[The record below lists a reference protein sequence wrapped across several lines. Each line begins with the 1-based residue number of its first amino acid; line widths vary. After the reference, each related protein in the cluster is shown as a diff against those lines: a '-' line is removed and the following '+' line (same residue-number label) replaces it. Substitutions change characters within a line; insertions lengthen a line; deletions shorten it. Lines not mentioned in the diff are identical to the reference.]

1 MITRTLVALALLV
14 FCSTSVSAQDLEV
27 FLSFTQGSDANTG
40 TASVSDGSGTAFLY
54 ISNNSGLESLEPS
67 GLDNFDLEF
76 TNSDDAVIQFTAARL
91 LNPSLPFGGI
101 RWNPGSVA
109 ELCSDDSMICS
120 DDSRT
125 GRIAGLAFIDEEG
138 IRSVFADVAFDAT
151 FDDTIGANGAFLIAE
166 IDYDIVGTG
175 TTVLSLNEGE
185 QRFLSFAFP
194 EEFLDVNLR
203 GGSLTVANAIAAIP
217 EPGSAAILALG
228 LMGLLTRRQRS

>member
-1 MITRTLVALALLV
+1 MYKRQ
-14 FCSTSVSAQDLEV
+14 AQDLEV

-67 GLDNFDLEF
+67 GLGAFDLEF
-76 TNSDDAVIQFTAARL
+76 TNSDDAVIQFTAATL

-101 RWNPGSVA
+101 RWFPSPSS
-109 ELCSDDSMICS
+109 ETTTISSDS
-120 DDSRT
+120 
-125 GRIAGLAFIDEEG
+125 GRISGLSFLEEEG

-175 TTVLSLNEGE
+175 TTVLSLNEGVE
-185 QRFLSFAFP
+185 GFFSFASP
-194 EEFLDVNLR
+194 EDFLDVNLR
-203 GGSLTVANAIAAIP
+203 GGSLTVANAIAIP

>member
-67 GLDNFDLEF
+67 GLGAFDLDF
-76 TNSDDAVIQFTAARL
+76 TNSDDAVIQFTAATL

-101 RWNPGSVA
+101 RWNPDSPTTIS
-109 ELCSDDSMICS
+109 SDS
-120 DDSRT
+120 
-125 GRIAGLAFIDEEG
+125 GRITGVAFLEDG
-138 IRSVFADVAFDAT
+138 IRSVFANVAFDAT
-151 FDDTIGANGAFLIAE
+151 FDNTIGANGAFLIAE

-185 QRFLSFAFP
+185 EGFLSFASP
-194 EEFLDVNLR
+194 EDFLDVNLR
-203 GGSLTVANAIAAIP
+203 GGSLTVANAIAIP

>member
-54 ISNNSGLESLEPS
+54 LSNNSGLESLEPS

-76 TNSDDAVIQFTAARL
+76 TNSDDAVIQFTAATL

-101 RWNPGSVA
+101 RLNPGSVA

-125 GRIAGLAFIDEEG
+125 GRIAGVAFFEEG

-185 QRFLSFAFP
+185 EGFLSFASP
-194 EEFLDVNLR
+194 EDFLDVNLR
-203 GGSLTVANAIAAIP
+203 GGSLTVANAIAIP